1 MALACLLCPASLGS
15 LGEYAAHL
23 QEDHRVHRLDVLN
36 RMVGLQV
43 QAEVKEDGLEENNPF
58 LEGKAEAEPGGM
70 LSLGDSRINK
80 ELECDVP
87 VKMEDTVDKL
97 GVHSEGQIPTE
108 EVLTNTVQRNNKK
121 VGKKCSDL
129 GCEMVFKS
137 LQALQNH
144 ERAKHGAEKLKCKE
158 EGCGREFK
166 SLLGFK
172 MHEQTVHKEVGFK
185 CEEEGCGR
193 WFITTKRLEDHGRGQ
208 HGHAKLKCPEA
219 NCQGKFTTKE
229 NLKVHLKTIHSKD
242 LLKGKEPKIIKCCEP
257 GCKMMFRYRRNVK
270 DHERAQHGV
279 EKLKCKVEDCGKEY
293 SSQMGYSLH
302 VKHGH
307 NKIRCDVEGCG
318 KKFFTGQL
326 LQAHHMSR
334 HGQAKLKCPE
344 EGCLREFTQKP
355 NLRTHI
361 KVVHKMEQFGCD
373 NCSSKFN
380 TKRQLQDHGREE
392 HGHPKLA
399 CRVESC
405 AQLFDKASYFYH
417 HMKAQH

>member
-1 MALACLLCPASLGS
+1 
-15 LGEYAAHL
+15 
-23 QEDHRVHRLDVLN
+23 
-36 RMVGLQV
+36 
-43 QAEVKEDGLEENNPF
+43 
-58 LEGKAEAEPGGM
+58 
-70 LSLGDSRINK
+70 
-80 ELECDVP
+80 
-87 VKMEDTVDKL
+87 MEDSVGKL
-97 GVHSEGQIPTE
+97 EVLSEEGQIAT
-108 EVLTNTVQRNNKK
+108 KK
-121 VGKKCSDL
+121 TLMNMVKRKYVKGGKKCSDT

-137 LQALQNH
+137 FEALQNH
-144 ERAKHGAEKLKCKE
+144 KRAKHGAEKLKCKE

-166 SLLGFK
+166 SLLGLN
-172 MHEQTVHKEVGFK
+172 MHDQTIHKEQGFK

-193 WFITTKRLEDHGRGQ
+193 WFMTRKRLEDHGRGQ
-208 HGHAKLKCPEA
+208 HGQAKLRCPEE
-219 NCQGKFTTKE
+219 NCQGSFTTKGY
-229 NLKVHLKTIHSKD
+229 LKVHLKKIHSKGLVKVEENPGAR
-242 LLKGKEPKIIKCCEP
+242 LLKCREP
-257 GCKMMFRYRRNVK
+257 GCEIMLRNRRQLE